1 MSNIIGIK
9 VGIRELKARLSHYM
23 RMVKAGRKVVITRH
37 GEPIGW
43 ILPYPETLED
53 QLRAATSSGIIS
65 WNGRRYR
72 PAGPVAR
79 TKGNETVA
87 NIIVEDRR

>member
-1 MSNIIGIK
+1 MSDIIGIK
-9 VGIRELKARLSHYM
+9 VGIRELKARLSDYM
-23 RMVKAGRKVVITRH
+23 RMVKAGKKVVITRH

-53 QLRAATSSGIIS
+53 QLRAAASAGIIS

-79 TKGNETVA
+79 TKGKETVA